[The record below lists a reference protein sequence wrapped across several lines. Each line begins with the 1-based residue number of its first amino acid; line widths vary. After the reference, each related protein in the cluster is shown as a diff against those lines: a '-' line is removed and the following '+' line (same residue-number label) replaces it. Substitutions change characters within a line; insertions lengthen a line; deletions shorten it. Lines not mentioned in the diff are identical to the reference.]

1 MRKAITLISAIA
13 LALAISGCSAD
24 EGTNPSPG
32 GSTSITTPDPSLIP
46 AQPGTEI
53 KAIDPSLFDVGFSE
67 FLFKVGDGPVWC
79 TINADEKWA
88 LCEQNEAAAEYAP
101 VPTPADCEG
110 SYGYQIKLYE
120 DSSTSTLADGAA
132 AGFMCSGGYYSDSSV
147 AQTLNTGES
156 VTVGNIK
163 CYVNDITA
171 RCDNTNGQYIA
182 LGPKVWA
189 AKN

>member
-13 LALAISGCSAD
+13 LALAISGCSTD
-24 EGTNPSPG
+24 GGPNPTPD
-32 GSTSITTPDPSLIP
+32 GSSAISTPDPSLIP
-46 AQPGTEI
+46 AVPGTDV

-67 FLFKVGDGPVWC
+67 FLFKVGEGPVWC

-88 LCEQNEAAAEYAP
+88 LCEQSEAAAEYAP

-171 RCDNTNGQYIA
+171 RCDNSNGQYIA
-182 LGPKVWA
+182 FGPKVWA

>member
-13 LALAISGCSAD
+13 LALTISGCSAD
-24 EGTNPSPG
+24 AGTGTNPS
-32 GSTSITTPDPSLIP
+32 GSSAISTPDPSLIP
-46 AQPGTEI
+46 IAPGTDI
-53 KAIDPSLFDVGFSE
+53 KAIDPSFFDVGFSE

-101 VPTPADCEG
+101 VPTPEDCQG
-110 SYGYQIKLYE
+110 SYGYQIKLFE
-120 DSSTSTLADGAA
+120 DSSTSTLANNVAS
-132 AGFMCSGGYYSDSSV
+132 GFMCSGGYYSDPSV

-163 CYVNDITA
+163 CYVKDVTA

>member
-32 GSTSITTPDPSLIP
+32 GSTSITSPDPSLIP